1 MLRTIVGVALVTSL
15 AVPAAAENRDQ
26 GPKLTPNG
34 QLIVGQGR
42 TFVDTPRTA
51 YSAPAVTISP
61 YLYLNRCSGG
71 CAISGASINDA
82 RTNQSTIPT
91 AGAHIIS
98 EFQNAQ
104 DQTGAM
110 ADEEWN
116 ALVTCMKEVY
126 SPFDVTVTDV
136 KPENVSYT
144 MAIVAGNPGDI
155 GLDNS
160 ILGIAP
166 LASDCSPQDNV
177 ISFSFANHHGNFDRV
192 NNLCWTAAQET
203 AHAFGLDHEYVF
215 ADGTS
220 ACNDPMTYRV
230 DCGGQKFF
238 RNKAASCGENEVRPC
253 RCGGSQN
260 SHTKIRAVFGEGT
273 SIVPPPTVDLVSPK
287 SGTITAATPFTV
299 SAGSQRGI
307 AKVEVWINNY
317 MWAEK
322 PGAKFLGAG
331 QPNPSTYQL
340 MLGVGARFGGASR
353 TAPRL
358 ELQVVDAKPPPPP
371 PVTTAVRE
379 VSAPD
384 VDADGDHVFGALDRC
399 PDRAED
405 LDGFQ
410 DDDGC
415 PDDDDDGDGIAD
427 AKDACPRE
435 AETKNGIA
443 DDDGCPDQVPA
454 SFVTALTAG
463 AKVRFAGKASLTP
476 ASKAALDKS
485 LAAMLSNPN
494 IKVAITAHPDSKDKD
509 AADVAARRAEAVKW
523 YLVEQGVAQAQLVT
537 RIGAPVKAPATVIEL
552 AVAP

>member
-331 QPNPSTYQL
+331 QPNPSTYQI
-340 MLGVGARFGGASR
+340 MLPAGVPDGVMDVVIKAHDDIGGVTSSQMVTVTKNAPCASADTCAKGQVCESGKCFWNPPVGELGADCDYPQFCTSGICTETSDGSFCTQDCINGTADSCPMGFECISTGGQTGQCLS
-353 TAPRL
+353 TTSGGGCCSVSSGN
-358 ELQVVDAKPPPPP
+358 QVVFHFGI
-371 PVTTAVRE
+371 
-379 VSAPD
+379 SAL
-384 VDADGDHVFGALDRC
+384 VLGLV
-399 PDRAED
+399 
-405 LDGFQ
+405 
-410 DDDGC
+410 
-415 PDDDDDGDGIAD
+415 I
-427 AKDACPRE
+427 
-435 AETKNGIA
+435 
-443 DDDGCPDQVPA
+443 
-454 SFVTALTAG
+454 
-463 AKVRFAGKASLTP
+463 
-476 ASKAALDKS
+476 
-485 LAAMLSNPN
+485 
-494 IKVAITAHPDSKDKD
+494 
-509 AADVAARRAEAVKW
+509 RRRRK
-523 YLVEQGVAQAQLVT
+523 
-537 RIGAPVKAPATVIEL
+537 R
-552 AVAP
+552 